1 MPKLPLNPTAVLGV
15 VKELRVTDADLRPLL
30 VGGAPERAKEI
41 HDALGKGAEP
51 GAIRI
56 LAAPTAYDFE
66 GANVLVYAVDG
77 AVPGEEDEKAFQL
90 ASRKGVEIVCV
101 VFGASAEDPPTIP
114 YVLDSDVIPVPPG
127 APLPLE
133 SIAERAADR
142 AGDSSHHLAARVP
155 ALREAVVQEI
165 IKRFALQNGVLGVA
179 IFIPGADFPV
189 LTLNQIRMVLR
200 IASAHGERLDRERAF
215 EVLVRDR
222 RRPRLPHRC
231 PPARRP
237 RSRPRLGGQ
246 GRRGLRR
253 HPGAG
258 GSRRRLLRGGR
269 HENDRAVRPV
279 LVLAFSRMER
289 EERQEALLIEEAD
302 AWFEYLEATQAEL
315 ETGRY
320 DEVEPWAWARL
331 NQRLRAVERKRTG
344 LRPAAA

>member
-30 VGGAPERAKEI
+30 VGGAPERAKQI

-51 GAIRI
+51 DAIRI
-56 LAAPTAYDFE
+56 IAAPTAYDFE

-101 VFGASAEDPPTIP
+101 VFGASAQDPPTIP

-155 ALREAVVQEI
+155 VLREAVVQEI

-215 EVLVRDR
+215 EVLSVIAAVLGFRTV
-222 RRPRLPHRC
+222 
-231 PPARRP
+231 AR
-237 RSRPRLGGQ
+237 Q
-246 GRRGLRR
+246 FVGL
-253 HPGAG
+253 
-258 GSRRRLLRGGR
+258 
-269 HENDRAVRPV
+269 
-279 LVLAFSRMER
+279 
-289 EERQEALLIEEAD
+289 
-302 AWFEYLEATQAEL
+302 LEAVHVR
-315 ETGRY
+315 GRL
-320 DEVEPWAWARL
+320 AGTR
-331 NQRLRAVERKRTG
+331 
-344 LRPAAA
+344 

>member
-155 ALREAVVQEI
+155 VLREAVVQEI

-215 EVLVRDR
+215 EVLSVVAAGLGFRTV
-222 RRPRLPHRC
+222 
-231 PPARRP
+231 ARQLVGLVP
-237 RSRPRLGGQ
+237 GLGWAVKG
-246 GRRGLRR
+246 GVAYAATLALGEAADAYFA
-253 HPGAG
+253 AG
-258 GSRRRLLRGGR
+258 GTRMIERS
-269 HENDRAVRPV
+269 VR
-279 LVLAFSRMER
+279 S
-289 EERQEALLIEEAD
+289 
-302 AWFEYLEATQAEL
+302 WS
-315 ETGRY
+315 
-320 DEVEPWAWARL
+320 
-331 NQRLRAVERKRTG
+331 
-344 LRPAAA
+344 

>member
-41 HDALGKGAEP
+41 HDALEKGAEP

-77 AVPGEEDEKAFQL
+77 TVPGEEDEKAFQL

-155 ALREAVVQEI
+155 VLREAVVQEI

-215 EVLVRDR
+215 EVLSVIAAGLGFRTV
-222 RRPRLPHRC
+222 
-231 PPARRP
+231 ARQLVGLVP
-237 RSRPRLGGQ
+237 GLGWAVKG
-246 GRRGLRR
+246 GVAYAATLALGEAADAYFA
-253 HPGAG
+253 AG
-258 GSRRRLLRGGR
+258 GTRMIERS
-269 HENDRAVRPV
+269 VR
-279 LVLAFSRMER
+279 S
-289 EERQEALLIEEAD
+289 
-302 AWFEYLEATQAEL
+302 WS
-315 ETGRY
+315 
-320 DEVEPWAWARL
+320 
-331 NQRLRAVERKRTG
+331 
-344 LRPAAA
+344 

>member
-41 HDALGKGAEP
+41 HDALGKDAEP

-155 ALREAVVQEI
+155 VLREAVVQEI
-165 IKRFALQNGVLGVA
+165 IKRFAVQNGVLGVA

-200 IASAHGERLDRERAF
+200 IASTHGERLDRERAF
-215 EVLVRDR
+215 EVLSVIAAGLGFRTV
-222 RRPRLPHRC
+222 
-231 PPARRP
+231 ARQLVGLVP
-237 RSRPRLGGQ
+237 GLGWAVKG
-246 GRRGLRR
+246 GVAYAATLALGEAADAYFA
-253 HPGAG
+253 AG
-258 GSRRRLLRGGR
+258 GTRMIERS
-269 HENDRAVRPV
+269 VR
-279 LVLAFSRMER
+279 S
-289 EERQEALLIEEAD
+289 
-302 AWFEYLEATQAEL
+302 WS
-315 ETGRY
+315 
-320 DEVEPWAWARL
+320 
-331 NQRLRAVERKRTG
+331 
-344 LRPAAA
+344 

>member
-15 VKELRVTDADLRPLL
+15 VKELRVTEADLRPLL

-51 GAIRI
+51 GAIRM

-77 AVPGEEDEKAFQL
+77 ALPGEEDEKAFQL

-114 YVLDSDVIPVPPG
+114 YVLDSDVVPVPPG

-155 ALREAVVQEI
+155 VLREAVVQEI

-215 EVLVRDR
+215 EVLSVVAAGLGFRTV
-222 RRPRLPHRC
+222 
-231 PPARRP
+231 ARQLVGLVP
-237 RSRPRLGGQ
+237 GLGWAVKG
-246 GRRGLRR
+246 GVAYAATLALGETADAYFA
-253 HPGAG
+253 AG
-258 GSRRRLLRGGR
+258 GTRMIERS
-269 HENDRAVRPV
+269 VR
-279 LVLAFSRMER
+279 S
-289 EERQEALLIEEAD
+289 
-302 AWFEYLEATQAEL
+302 WS
-315 ETGRY
+315 
-320 DEVEPWAWARL
+320 
-331 NQRLRAVERKRTG
+331 
-344 LRPAAA
+344 

>member
-30 VGGAPERAKEI
+30 VGGAPVRAKEI
-41 HDALGKGAEP
+41 HDALGKDAEP

-155 ALREAVVQEI
+155 VLREAVVQEI
-165 IKRFALQNGVLGVA
+165 IKRFAVQNGVLGVA

-215 EVLVRDR
+215 EVLSVIAAGLGFRTV
-222 RRPRLPHRC
+222 
-231 PPARRP
+231 ARQLVGLVP
-237 RSRPRLGGQ
+237 GLGWAVKG
-246 GRRGLRR
+246 GVAYAATLALGEAADAYFA
-253 HPGAG
+253 AG
-258 GSRRRLLRGGR
+258 GTRMIERS
-269 HENDRAVRPV
+269 VR
-279 LVLAFSRMER
+279 S
-289 EERQEALLIEEAD
+289 
-302 AWFEYLEATQAEL
+302 WS
-315 ETGRY
+315 
-320 DEVEPWAWARL
+320 
-331 NQRLRAVERKRTG
+331 
-344 LRPAAA
+344 